1 MFFSLFLFVFLA
13 DAEAQQASRGII
25 DLRRADLSGENITLE
40 GEWEFYWNQLLPPGR
55 FAANAATPDYV
66 WFPSL
71 WNDGVTANGTELTN
85 TGYATYRL
93 RVILP
98 PGNLPLSI
106 SISHFY
112 SSYDL
117 FADGELIAENGVV
130 GTTEDSSEPHWV
142 PKTLR
147 ILPKSDTVELVLHI
161 SNFHHSKGGA
171 RQPIVLG
178 SRDNIMHDSFFNI
191 SYDLLLSGCLIMSGL
206 FFLGLYLFGQRER
219 YILAFGLFCLVFSY
233 RFFGADN
240 YALHILYPQIPWQ
253 VTIHFE
259 YLALFLAPT
268 LFALYSYALFPEDS
282 SLKVLGGFSVI
293 SGIFGLITVVF
304 PPSVFTVL
312 VEPYLFLMVG
322 TIVYVSYVYFA
333 AARNRRDGAN
343 YALLSTMVVLMV
355 FVYKIY
361 IYLSLAGE
369 NRLITFIGFLS
380 FFFFQSLNMFFR
392 VTRALH
398 KAREEAERAS
408 RTKSDFL
415 SMMSH
420 EIRTPMNAVIGLTN
434 YLIGDK
440 PKKEHKDALSTLKF
454 SAENLLVILNDI
466 LDLNKI
472 EANRIEFEKVPV
484 DLRLLVGQLR
494 QVFERMAKDKGLY
507 IRVDID
513 TAINQLV
520 LCDSTRTSQVLS
532 NLISNA
538 IKFTKTGGVE
548 LKVQVVA
555 STEATLTLKFSIT
568 DTGIGISPADQQR
581 IFESFTQAS
590 ASVTRE
596 YGGTGLGLTI
606 TRRLLSMQGV
616 ELKLVSEQGRGS
628 EFYFVQT
635 FECVGSIRELDEVA
649 SEESQPP
656 TAGMSVLVVEDNK
669 INVLVAQKFLKKW
682 GFSIEVAGNGAEAVE
697 MVKAKRYDIILM
709 DLQMPVMDGYEA
721 SKQIRRMGVTTP
733 IIALTASTLMDD
745 REKVKSHGMN
755 DHIIKPFN
763 PDDLQRKLMT
773 HLGSPLADR

>member
-1 MFFSLFLFVFLA
+1 MFFSLFLLVLLA
-13 DAEAQQASRGII
+13 DADAQQASKGVF
-25 DLRRADLSGENITLE
+25 DLRRVDLSSENVTLE
-40 GEWEFYWNQLLPPGR
+40 GEWEFYWNQLLPPES
-55 FAANAATPDYV
+55 FAKNAENPDYF

-71 WNDGVTANGTELTN
+71 WNDGVTSNGAELSN
-85 TGYATYRL
+85 VGYATYRL
-93 RVILP
+93 KVVLP
-98 PGNLPLSI
+98 PDSLPLSL

-112 SSYDL
+112 SNYNL
-117 FADGELIAENGVV
+117 FADGELIAKNGVV
-130 GTTEDSSEPHWV
+130 GTSKSTSEPHWI

-178 SRDNIMHDSFFNI
+178 SRDRIMHDSFFDI
-191 SYDLLLSGCLIMSGL
+191 SYDLLLSGCLIMAGL
-206 FFLGLYLFGQRER
+206 FFLGLYLFGQREK

-240 YALHILYPQIPWQ
+240 YALHILYPQIPWS
-253 VTIHFE
+253 VTVHLE
-259 YLALFLAPT
+259 YLTLFLAAT
-268 LFALYSYALFPEDS
+268 LFAMYSYALFPEDS
-282 SLKVLGGFSVI
+282 SLKLLGGFAI
-293 SGIFGLITVVF
+293 TSGLFGLTTVVF
-304 PPSVFTVL
+304 PPSVFTSL
-312 VEPYLFLMVG
+312 VEPYLFLMVA
-322 TIVYVSYVYFA
+322 TILYVSYIYFA
-333 AARNRRDGAN
+333 AARSKRDGAN
-343 YALLSTMVVLMV
+343 YALLSTLVVLMV
-355 FVYKIY
+355 FAYKIY

-380 FFFFQSLNMFFR
+380 FFFFQSINMFFR

-440 PKKEHKDALSTLKF
+440 PKKEHKEALSTLKF

-484 DLRLLVGQLR
+484 DVRLLVSQLR
-494 QVFERMAKDKGLY
+494 QVFERLAAEKGLY
-507 IRVDID
+507 IDVEVDKSF
-513 TAINQLV
+513 NKPV

-538 IKFTKTGGVE
+538 IKFTKSGGVK
-548 LKVQVVA
+548 LKVEVVDG
-555 STEATLTLKFSIT
+555 TENSVTLRFTIA
-568 DTGIGISPADQQR
+568 DTGIGISPVDQQR

-590 ASVTRE
+590 TSVTRE

-606 TRRLLSMQGV
+606 TRRLLNMQGV
-616 ELKLVSEQGRGS
+616 ELMLKSEEGKGS

-635 FECVGSIRELDEVA
+635 FECVGHIEQLEEAAV
-649 SEESQPP
+649 EESHSRIR
-656 TAGMSVLVVEDNK
+656 GRGVLVVEDNK
-669 INVLVAQKFLKKW
+669 INVLVARKFLKKW
-682 GFSIEVAGNGAEAVE
+682 GFEIDVAVNGAEAVE
-697 MVKAKRYDIILM
+697 KVKAKRYDIILM

-721 SKQIRRMGVTTP
+721 SKRIREMGVITP
-733 IIALTASTLMDD
+733 IIALTASTLMED
-745 REKVKSHGMN
+745 REKVRRHGMN

-763 PDDLQRKLMT
+763 PEELQRKLIS
-773 HLGSPLADR
+773 HLGISPGG